1 VDHGIVSVHGGFLV
15 AQRQELTEALA
26 AGRYGLGK
34 LTDGGENPRAWG
46 GGGNADPI
54 QETFK
59 LSRSGPILLVAT
71 RPVHVGH
78 GEVRLPLP
86 IIILRGVGLIRLT
99 LLLVLLGIS
108 VGVSVVEG
116 HQLG

>member
-1 VDHGIVSVHGGFLV
+1 MLP
-15 AQRQELTEALA
+15 
-26 AGRYGLGK
+26 LGVE
-34 LTDGGENPRAWG
+34 D
-46 GGGNADPI
+46 ADPV

-108 VGVSVVEG
+108 IGVCCRGSPTR
-116 HQLG
+116 LGRTCWRWRVSPQTSQGSS